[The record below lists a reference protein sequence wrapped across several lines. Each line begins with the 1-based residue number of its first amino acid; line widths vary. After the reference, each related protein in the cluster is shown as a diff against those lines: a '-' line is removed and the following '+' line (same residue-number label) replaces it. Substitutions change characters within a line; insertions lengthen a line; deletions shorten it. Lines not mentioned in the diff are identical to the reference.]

1 MVRSFTGAAAV
12 LAALALA
19 ACGGDDG
26 GSGDKSGGASGGG
39 GGGAKKVAYS
49 NPVAGQPG
57 QEELMLGFTGGAK
70 ELGWKATQINANL
83 SPDKQVADIATMIS
97 QKQDGIASWTLDPGA
112 AAGAYGQARSAGIP
126 VIGVNSEG
134 EGVSTSVWWELNT
147 CENDPPIGRTA
158 KMIAESRP
166 KAKVIM
172 IGGPPVPSIKAY
184 EDCFAKEAK
193 AAGLQVVAKVANTKD
208 TAATAQPLT
217 ADVLTKHPDADAI
230 WAYNDQSALGASA
243 AVTSASKKVSDGKSD
258 GIMVFGQ
265 NGDEDA
271 ITAIKDGRLTATWD
285 TDAIGTGW
293 AVIKA
298 LTYYIGDA
306 KTDNPPKNLVVKS
319 TMWTKDNVGEYVP
332 PRQRKYTVETAPLLD
347 QAGQ

>member
-1 MVRSFTGAAAV
+1 MMRSFTGAAAI
-12 LAALALA
+12 LAALTLA
-19 ACGGDDG
+19 ACGGSDGKSGDG
-26 GSGDKSGGASGGG
+26 GGSSGGG
-39 GGGAKKVAYS
+39 EKKVAYS

-57 QEELMLGFTGGAK
+57 QEELVLGFEGGAK
-70 ELGWKATQINANL
+70 ELGWKASQINANL
-83 SPDKQVADIATMIS
+83 SPDKQVADIATMIA

-134 EGVSTSVWWELNT
+134 EGISTSVWWELNT
-147 CENDPPIGRTA
+147 CKSDPPIGRTA
-158 KMIAESRP
+158 QMIADARP

-184 EDCFAKEAK
+184 EDCFASQAK
-193 AAGLQVVAKVANTKD
+193 AKGLQVVAKVQNTKD
-208 TAATAQPLT
+208 TAAAAQPLA
-217 ADVLTKHPDADAI
+217 ADVLTKHGDADAI

-243 AVTSASKKVSDGKSD
+243 AVTAANKKVSDGKSA
-258 GIMVFGQ
+258 GVMIFGQ
-265 NGDEDA
+265 NGDQDA

-298 LTYYIGDA
+298 LDYYIGDA
-306 KTDNPPKNLVVKS
+306 KTDNPPKELVVKS
-319 TMWTKDNVGEYVP
+319 TMWTKANVADYVP
-332 PRQRKYTVETAPLLD
+332 PRERKYTVETAPLLD
-347 QAGQ
+347 QAAK